1 MCVDVLL
8 QECIVKKKVK
18 CYIIICLLAK
28 RKPDIDGIEAYGEER
43 VERSLKTKKITGHKA
58 WLETDQSSY
67 GDQ

>member
-1 MCVDVLL
+1 
-8 QECIVKKKVK
+8 VK